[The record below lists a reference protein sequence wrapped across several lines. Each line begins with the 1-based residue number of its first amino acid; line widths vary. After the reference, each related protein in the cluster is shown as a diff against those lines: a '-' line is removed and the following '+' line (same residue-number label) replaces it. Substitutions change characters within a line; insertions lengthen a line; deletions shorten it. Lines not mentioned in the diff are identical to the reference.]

1 MLLLARA
8 STEMCTG
15 NLVFL
20 GMKWLTDSGVALT
33 PNGCVPRGS
42 SLVRLHLKVLV
53 IGCLDSGLFRFPRN
67 A

>member
-1 MLLLARA
+1 MQWEPGVFGD
-8 STEMCTG
+8 EMANG
-15 NLVFL
+15 FW
-20 GMKWLTDSGVALT
+20 GGLT